1 MDREAWQATV
11 HGVTESDTIEH
22 IAHWASLSPVSSVP
36 LLSCLTLCNPMNRS
50 TTGLPVHHQLLES
63 TKTNVHCVSDAI
75 QPSPP
80 LSSPSPPALNLSQH
94 QGLLKLHIKLTIT
107 GTSVQRL
114 FKPLLELFANV
125 PLTNGEGNGNPLQY
139 SCLENPLDGGAW

>member
-1 MDREAWQATV
+1 MSIV
-11 HGVTESDTIEH
+11 LVMPSNHLLLCH
-22 IAHWASLSPVSSVP
+22 P
-36 LLSCLTLCNPMNRS
+36 LLL
-50 TTGLPVHHQLLES
+50 LPS
-63 TKTNVHCVSDAI
+63 I
-75 QPSPP
+75 FP
-80 LSSPSPPALNLSQH
+80 QH